1 MKNWKNIRKK
11 LKDRNDLINKKDFN
25 NSSSNSNRS
34 PKKRL
39 ELGEGLWIVVPM
51 EHNKRL
57 KYSFSNFYYK
67 IIG

>member
-39 ELGEGLWIVVPM
+39 ELGEGLWIVVLM

-57 KYSFSNFYYK
+57 K
-67 IIG
+67 